1 MKMVTKLA
9 KLHEVADADAI
20 LVTDLQAL
28 DVLKYA
34 EVRINNCKGPQKGKG
49 KGDQRKKKSFC
60 STIPWVSI
68 YN

>member
-20 LVTDLQAL
+20 LVTDLQVL

-49 KGDQRKKKSFC
+49 DQRKKKSFC
-60 STIPWVSI
+60 SIIPWVSI